1 MPEAAEQLFA
11 MRRRLVSR
19 VRDALDDAPPEVS
32 ESAVGRMAQA
42 GALVQIAVELLGEQ
56 VGPALASEMVSDLA
70 CRTRQATLR

>member
-19 VRDALDDAPPEVS
+19 VRAALDDTPPEIS

-42 GALVQIAVELLGEQ
+42 GALVQLAAELLSEQ
-56 VGPALASEMVSDLA
+56 VGPVLASKMVSDLA
-70 CRTRQATLR
+70 QRTQRAF